1 MNQYL
6 ASIGSPSRRLPLFRE
21 TTLLRELS
29 AISLEIFSKVYSEQI
44 DSARRDN
51 ELDAVEWLVVRY
63 SSEKSSAAAPVEKG
77 TEMVEA
83 SEKAD
88 GKANG
93 MGKGKRKVQRRETEP
108 SMDIGNDRRGAASGV
123 KAIKAKRAA

>member
-6 ASIGSPSRRLPLFRE
+6 ASIGSISKVTRFFLLSRFPLFRE

-44 DSARRDN
+44 DSARRDD
-51 ELDAVEWLVVRY
+51 EV
-63 SSEKSSAAAPVEKG
+63 EKSSAAALVEKG